1 MTAAITPVRPPRRV
15 PARVA
20 WWHRAL
26 FLAALFGLWELAVAV
41 GIFDDRFISPPSSVF
56 AALPDLLSDPDVRD
70 GFLQTGAATG
80 VAFGLSLV
88 VGVVVGALIG
98 SNDFACRTVRP
109 LVMLLFAIPKMVLV
123 PVFVLIFGLGTI
135 SAGIFAFSLGV
146 FPVLLNTIEGAQSV
160 DPRLRIAARSLGAGR
175 WQQAR
180 YLIAPS
186 VLPSV
191 LTGVRLGLVQSMLG
205 TLMAELYG
213 ATRGVG
219 YYATGF
225 AQTFQPDK
233 VFGLLLLVALVA
245 VSLNTALGR
254 LEHRLARWRAEN

>member
-1 MTAAITPVRPPRRV
+1 MTAVDPQRTRRWQM
-15 PARVA
+15 PARVV
-20 WWHRAL
+20 WWHRL
-26 FLAALFGLWELAVAV
+26 VFLAALVGLWELTVSV
-41 GIFDDRFISPPSSVF
+41 GLFNERFISPPSAVF
-56 AALPDLLSDPDVRD
+56 VALPELLGDAGVRN
-70 GFLQTGAATG
+70 GFSQTGAATA
-80 VAFGLSLV
+80 VAFGLSIV
-88 VGVVVGALIG
+88 VGVTLGALIG
-98 SNDFACRTVRP
+98 TSEFVCRTVRP
-109 LVMLLFAIPKMVLV
+109 LLMLLFAIPKMVLV
-123 PVFVLIFGLGTI
+123 PVFVLIFGLGIGT
-135 SAGIFAFSLGV
+135 AGVFAFSLGV

-160 DPRLRIAARSLGAGR
+160 DARLRVTAHSLGAGR
-175 WQQAR
+175 WHRVR

-213 ATRGVG
+213 TTRGVG

-233 VFGLLLLVALVA
+233 VFGLLLLVALSA

-254 LEHRLARWRAEN
+254 LEHRLARWRVEN